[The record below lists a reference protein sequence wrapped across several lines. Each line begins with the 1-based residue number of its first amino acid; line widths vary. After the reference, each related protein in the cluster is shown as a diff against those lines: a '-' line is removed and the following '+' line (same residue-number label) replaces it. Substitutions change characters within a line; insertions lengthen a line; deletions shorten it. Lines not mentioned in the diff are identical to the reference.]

1 VTTEHKG
8 ETMKRIR
15 PFQLAVPLACL
26 LIVLFPQAGASEL
39 KPDTISPTHRSGSEP
54 KLVSDGS
61 GDVVAVWRDVD
72 DNAESIRAAFRPR
85 YGGFGDSET
94 ISVPVLAAE
103 SPRVAMDRL
112 GNAVAVWHVSTTGR
126 DSLVQASIRPA
137 GGAWSAPQVLSDPSE
152 PAFGAGVSIQAGRMT
167 VAWVARDQ
175 FRPVIQT
182 ATRTMADPWTPPVTI
197 SGPVGGAYAPT
208 VAMDDK
214 GGAVAAWQWWDGSY
228 RRIEAAV
235 RSSDGAWT
243 EPEELSAPG
252 HTATAP
258 IVAMDAA
265 GNAVA
270 AWIRSNGIA
279 PAAQTAT
286 RSAGGAWSLPQNLS
300 RRGRNAASLDLAM
313 NRRGDAVVSW
323 VQAGGLKT
331 AFRAPGETKWTRI
344 PITASWGGLG
354 AHIALDEE
362 GDATI
367 VWDDGY
373 EVSAT
378 YKPEGEPWQDDYLL
392 TGYGDEDEGYW
403 SSVVTAQSRNNALAA
418 WVVGGAN
425 DDRINV
431 VGFDKDTS
439 HLEHEDEGDDGGD
452 DGGDEGEF
460 IQGTRHAD
468 TLVGTPGND
477 VFYARGGDD
486 VIIGRG
492 GRDIV
497 YGGPGNDLILGGRG
511 SDRLF
516 GGPGRDRIIGGRGND
531 VLVGNSGRDLLK
543 GSRGDDVLRGVDK
556 SRDRVFGGTGLDRY
570 RLDPWLD
577 RAHSIESRL

>member
-1 VTTEHKG
+1 
-8 ETMKRIR
+8 MKRIR
-15 PFQLAVPLACL
+15 PLQLGLPLACL

-39 KPDTISPTHRSGSEP
+39 KPDTISPAHRSGSEP
-54 KLVSDGS
+54 QLVSDGS

-85 YGGFGDSET
+85 YGVFGDSET
-94 ISVPVLAAE
+94 ISVPALAAE

-137 GGAWSAPQVLSDPSE
+137 GGGWSAPQIVSDPSE
-152 PAFGAGVSIQAGRMT
+152 PAFGADVSIQAGRMT
-167 VAWVARDQ
+167 VAWVARDR

-182 ATRTMADPWTPPVTI
+182 ATRTMAEPWTSPITI

-214 GGAVAAWQWWDGSY
+214 GAAVAAWQWWDGSY
-228 RRIEAAV
+228 RRIEAAA

-243 EPEELSAPG
+243 KPEELSAPG

-279 PAAQTAT
+279 PAAQTAS
-286 RSAGGAWSLPQNLS
+286 RPVGGAWSLPRNLS

-378 YKPEGEPWQDDYLL
+378 YKPAGEPWQDDYLL

-403 SSVVTAQSRNNALAA
+403 SSVVTAQSPNNALAA

-425 DDRINV
+425 DDMINV

-439 HLEHEDEGDDGGD
+439 HLEHQDEGDDGGD
-452 DGGDEGEF
+452 EGAL

-468 TLVGTPGND
+468 KLVGTPGND

-486 VIIGRG
+486 LIIGRG

-497 YGGPGNDLILGGRG
+497 YGGPGDDLILGGRG
-511 SDRLF
+511 SDHLF

-543 GSRGDDVLRGVDK
+543 GNRGDDVLRGVDK
-556 SRDRVFGGTGLDRY
+556 SRDRVVGGTGFDRY

-577 RAHSIESRL
+577 RARSIESRL

>member
-1 VTTEHKG
+1 
-8 ETMKRIR
+8 MNRIR

-54 KLVSDGS
+54 QLVSDGS

-94 ISVPVLAAE
+94 ISVPALAAE

-112 GNAVAVWHVSTTGR
+112 GNSVAVWHVSTTGR
-126 DSLVQASIRPA
+126 DSVVQASIRPA
-137 GGAWSAPQVLSDPSE
+137 GGAWTAPQVVSDPSE
-152 PAFGAGVSIQAGRMT
+152 PAFGADVSIQAGRMT
-167 VAWVARDQ
+167 AVWVAREQ
-175 FRPVIQT
+175 WRPVIQT
-182 ATRTMADPWTPPVTI
+182 ATRTMTELWTPPATI
-197 SGPVGGAYAPT
+197 SEPIGGSYAPT

-235 RSSDGAWT
+235 RSSDGAWSK
-243 EPEELSAPG
+243 PEELSAPG
-252 HTATAP
+252 HTATTP
-258 IVAMDAA
+258 LVAMDAA

-279 PAAQTAT
+279 PAAQTAS
-286 RSAGGAWSLPQNLS
+286 RPAGGAWSLPRNLS

-313 NRRGDAVVSW
+313 NGRGDAVVSW

-331 AFRAPGETKWTRI
+331 AFRAPGETKWTRV

-378 YKPEGEPWQDDYLL
+378 YKPAGEPWQDDYLL

-403 SSVVTAQSRNNALAA
+403 SSIVTAQSRGNALAA

-425 DDRINV
+425 DDMINV

-439 HLEHEDEGDDGGD
+439 RLEHEDEGDDEGD
-452 DGGDEGEF
+452 DGGDEGELF
-460 IQGTRHAD
+460 QGTRHAD

-492 GRDIV
+492 GRDVV
-497 YGGPGNDLILGGRG
+497 YGGPGNDLVLGGRG

-516 GGPGRDRIIGGRGND
+516 GGPGRDRIVGGRGND

-543 GSRGDDVLRGVDK
+543 GNRGDDTLRGVDK
-556 SRDRVFGGTGLDRY
+556 ARDRVFGGTGLDRY

-577 RAHSIESRL
+577 RASSIESRL

>member
-1 VTTEHKG
+1 
-8 ETMKRIR
+8 MKRIR
-15 PFQLAVPLACL
+15 PLQLGLPLACL

-39 KPDTISPTHRSGSEP
+39 KPDTISPAHRSGSEP
-54 KLVSDGS
+54 QLVSNGS
-61 GDVVAVWRDVD
+61 GDVVAIWRDID

-94 ISVPVLAAE
+94 ISVPALAAE

-152 PAFGAGVSIQAGRMT
+152 PAFGADVSIQAGRMT

-182 ATRTMADPWTPPVTI
+182 ATRTLADPWTPPVTI
-197 SGPVGGAYAPT
+197 SGPVGGAYEPT

-243 EPEELSAPG
+243 KPEELSAPG

-286 RSAGGAWSLPQNLS
+286 RSAGGVWSLPRNLS

-331 AFRAPGETKWTRI
+331 SFRAPGETKWTRV

-362 GDATI
+362 GDATM

-392 TGYGDEDEGYW
+392 AGYGDEDEGYW

-425 DDRINV
+425 DDMINV

-439 HLEHEDEGDDGGD
+439 RLEHQDEGDDD
-452 DGGDEGEF
+452 GDEGEF

-468 TLVGTPGND
+468 RLVGTPGND

-492 GRDIV
+492 GRDVV

-543 GSRGDDVLRGVDK
+543 GNRGDDVLRGVDK

-577 RAHSIESRL
+577 RARSIESRL

>member
-1 VTTEHKG
+1 
-8 ETMKRIR
+8 MNRIR
-15 PFQLAVPLACL
+15 PFQLAAPLACL

-39 KPDTISPTHRSGSEP
+39 KPDTISPAHRSGSEP
-54 KLVSDGS
+54 QLVSDGS

-85 YGGFGDSET
+85 YGGFDDSET
-94 ISVPVLAAE
+94 ISVPALAAE

-126 DSLVQASIRPA
+126 DSLVQAAVRPA
-137 GGAWSAPQVLSDPSE
+137 GGAWSAPQVVSDPSE
-152 PAFGAGVSIQAGRMT
+152 PAFGADVSIQADRMT

-175 FRPVIQT
+175 YRPVIQT
-182 ATRTMADPWTPPVTI
+182 ATRTMTDPWTPPVTI

-243 EPEELSAPG
+243 KPEELSAPG

-286 RSAGGAWSLPQNLS
+286 RSAGGAWSLPRNLS

-425 DDRINV
+425 DDMINV

-439 HLEHEDEGDDGGD
+439 RLEHEDEGDDGGD
-452 DGGDEGEF
+452 DGGDEGDF

-468 TLVGTPGND
+468 RLVGTPGND

-497 YGGPGNDLILGGRG
+497 YGGPGDDLILGGRG

-543 GSRGDDVLRGVDK
+543 GNRGDDTLRGVDK
-556 SRDRVFGGTGLDRY
+556 TRDRVFGGTGLDRY

-577 RAHSIESRL
+577 QARSIESRL

>member
-1 VTTEHKG
+1 
-8 ETMKRIR
+8 MNRIR
-15 PFQLAVPLACL
+15 PLELAALGTVL
-26 LIVLFPQAGASEL
+26 LIFAFPQSGAGEL
-39 KPDTISPTHRSGSEP
+39 KPDTISPTHQSGSEP
-54 KLVSDGS
+54 QLVSDGS

-85 YGGFGDSET
+85 YGGFGDSDT
-94 ISVPVLAAE
+94 ISVPALAAE

-137 GGAWSAPQVLSDPSE
+137 GGAWTAPQVVSDPSE
-152 PAFGAGVSIQAGRMT
+152 LAFGADVSIQAGRMT
-167 VAWVARDQ
+167 IVWVAREQ
-175 FRPVIQT
+175 WRPVIQT
-182 ATRTMADPWTPPVTI
+182 AGRTMTEPWTAPATI
-197 SGPVGGAYAPT
+197 SGPIGGSYSPT

-235 RSSDGAWT
+235 RSSDGTWSK
-243 EPEELSAPG
+243 PDELSAPG

-258 IVAMDAA
+258 IVGMDAA

-279 PAAQTAT
+279 PAAQTA
-286 RSAGGAWSLPQNLS
+286 SHPAGGAWSLPQNLS
-300 RRGRNAASLDLAM
+300 RRGRNAASIDLAM
-313 NRRGDAVVSW
+313 NRRGDAVLSW

-331 AFRAPGETKWTRI
+331 AFRAPRETKWTRV

-354 AHIALDEE
+354 AHVALDEE
-362 GDATI
+362 GDATE
-367 VWDDGY
+367 VWDSGY

-378 YKPEGEPWQDDYLL
+378 YKPVGEPWQDDYLL
-392 TGYGDEDEGYW
+392 TGYGEEDEGYW
-403 SSVVTAQSRNNALAA
+403 GSVVTAQSRNNALAA

-425 DDRINV
+425 DDLIDV
-431 VGFDKDTS
+431 VGYDKDTS
-439 HLEHEDEGDDGGD
+439 RLEHEDEGDDEGD
-452 DGGDEGEF
+452 DGGDEGELF
-460 IQGTRHAD
+460 QGTSHAD
-468 TLVGTPGND
+468 RLVGTPGND

-497 YGGPGNDLILGGRG
+497 YGGPGDDLVLGGRG

-516 GGPGRDRIIGGRGND
+516 GGPGRDRIVGGRGND
-531 VLVGNSGRDLLK
+531 VLVGNSGRDVLK
-543 GSRGDDVLRGVDK
+543 GNRGDDTLRGADQA
-556 SRDRVFGGTGLDRY
+556 RDRVFGGSGLDRY

-577 RAHSIESRL
+577 RARSVESRL

>member
-1 VTTEHKG
+1 
-8 ETMKRIR
+8 MKHIR
-15 PFQLAVPLACL
+15 PLELAALLTVLAIL
-26 LIVLFPQAGASEL
+26 AFPQSGASEL

-54 KLVSDGS
+54 QLASDGA

-72 DNAESIRAAFRPR
+72 DNAESIRAAYRPR
-85 YGGFGDSET
+85 YGSFGDSET
-94 ISVPVLAAE
+94 ISLPAVATE

-112 GNAVAVWHVSTTGR
+112 GNAVAVWHVSTTAQ
-126 DSLVQASIRPA
+126 DSLVQAAIRPV
-137 GGAWSAPQVLSDPSE
+137 GGSWSAPQALSDPSE
-152 PAFGAGVSIQAGRMT
+152 PAFGANVSIDAGRMT
-167 VAWVARDQ
+167 AVWVAREQ
-175 FRPVIQT
+175 WRPVIQT
-182 ATRTMADPWTPPVTI
+182 ASRTMTGLWTQPTTI
-197 SGPVGGAYAPT
+197 SGPIGGSYAPT

-214 GGAVAAWQWWDGSY
+214 GAVVAWQWWDGSY

-235 RSSDGAWT
+235 RASAGAWSN
-243 EPEELSAPG
+243 PEELSAPG

-258 IVAMDAA
+258 LVAMDGA
-265 GNAVA
+265 GNAIA

-279 PAAQTAT
+279 PTAQTAS
-286 RSAGGAWSLPQNLS
+286 RPAGGAWSLPRNLS
-300 RRGRNAASLDLAM
+300 RRGRNAATLDLAM

-331 AFRAPGETKWTRI
+331 AFRAPGETKWKRV
-344 PITASWGGLG
+344 PITASWEGLG
-354 AHIALDEE
+354 AHVALDES
-362 GDATI
+362 GDATM

-392 TGYGDEDEGYW
+392 TGYDEEDNGYW
-403 SSVVTAQSRNNALAA
+403 SSTVTAQSPNNALAA
-418 WVVGGAN
+418 WVRGDSN
-425 DDRINV
+425 DDMIDV

-439 HLEHEDEGDDGGD
+439 RLEHQDEGDDEGDDG
-452 DGGDEGEF
+452 EGEF
-460 IQGTRHAD
+460 FQGTSHAD

-497 YGGPGNDLILGGRG
+497 YGGPGNDLVLGGRG

-516 GGPGRDRIIGGRGND
+516 GGPGRDRLVGGRGND
-531 VLVGNSGRDLLK
+531 VLIGNSGRDVLK
-543 GSRGDDVLRGVDK
+543 GNGGDDTVRAVDK
-556 SRDRVFGGTGLDRY
+556 ARDRVFGGTGLDRY

-577 RAHSIESRL
+577 RARSIESRL